1 MSTITPDEDIRRLAS
16 WPVQKKNLKKP
27 FRKSNYAT
35 YIKDALGRLHKWSN
49 DPDRTMAGPQAT
61 EHLERIKETV
71 RSVFDADLVPPAGSV
86 ENIETQLLRLFPQL
100 KDVDK
105 SDTAAYVNAV
115 KKKKPSVPA
124 AAAAAAAA
132 APAKKGWVQAAA
144 AAAVSSLGFGKAAKD
159 EDEEEEEPEAQV
171 DVDEAQAD
179 EAEDE
184 DDEEEEDIMA
194 KATEMLQ
201 GRESARIR
209 KLEETTRR
217 ALEELGEAKAEVDA
231 LRENAQVNQE
241 LKEKA
246 ALSSDAHRVK
256 LEEATQG
263 LAQAK
268 AALDASRKAEGE
280 TRDELRLAKQ
290 EAERL
295 AKQVA
300 DHEGKI
306 VQLEQDLAASRESLK
321 KVTGGSPATAVL
333 QGRVDQLTTELADAR
348 TQLAELKT
356 QLDEAIKTVTEL
368 SDVVSPLANM
378 FYAASHSSTVTT
390 DAADIATFKNSHVIF
405 IQHLRQLFED
415 YKKDHSDPHHLAQVQ
430 RMLNLEEQTSFE
442 AIARADAAAA
452 SAAASAARSSHVALA
467 WFAIVQAV

>member
-1 MSTITPDEDIRRLAS
+1 MSAITPDEDIRRLAS

-71 RSVFDADLVPPAGSV
+71 RSVFDEDLVPPAGSV

-115 KKKKPSVPA
+115 KKKKPSVP
-124 AAAAAAAA
+124 AAAAAA

-306 VQLEQDLAASRESLK
+306 VQLEQDLAASRKSLK
-321 KVTGGSPATAVL
+321 KVTDGAPASTIL
-333 QGRVDQLTTELADAR
+333 RGQVDQLTTELADAR
-348 TQLAELKT
+348 TQLADLKT

-378 FYAASHSSTVTT
+378 FYAASQSSTVTT

-405 IQHLRQLFED
+405 IQHLRDLFEG
-415 YKKDHSDPHHLAQVQ
+415 YKKDHSDPRHLAQVQ